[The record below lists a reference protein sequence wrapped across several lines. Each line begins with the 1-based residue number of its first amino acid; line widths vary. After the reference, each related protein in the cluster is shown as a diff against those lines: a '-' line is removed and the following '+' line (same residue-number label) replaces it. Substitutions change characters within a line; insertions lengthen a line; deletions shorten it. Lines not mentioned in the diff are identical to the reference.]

1 MGAVSSAI
9 RVRASQEVG
18 SLSSL
23 LPSRLCHVL
32 GTGGTESENAP
43 DVAAQSGYPLTY
55 TLGLP
60 SPQNMSLVTFPVLEW
75 QDRNSTPNWS
85 LGKHR
90 CVCVEGKA
98 AGATDL
104 PEPVKSLHREKAS
117 SWWATSLPAVA
128 LSPPRGKAT
137 EDIAQIPWALSK
149 SFAVSVLN
157 PVPSHAYFR
166 INCS

>member
-1 MGAVSSAI
+1 MCYQQVFPSCELVGAVSSAI

-60 SPQNMSLVTFPVLEW
+60 SPQNMNFSSSGVAGQELYSQLE
-75 QDRNSTPNWS
+75 
-85 LGKHR
+85 LG
-90 CVCVEGKA
+90 E
-98 AGATDL
+98 T
-104 PEPVKSLHREKAS
+104 
-117 SWWATSLPAVA
+117 
-128 LSPPRGKAT
+128 
-137 EDIAQIPWALSK
+137 
-149 SFAVSVLN
+149 
-157 PVPSHAYFR
+157 
-166 INCS
+166 